1 MKGGQPRAAV
11 PHGTFAE
18 VSSSKFQSSV
28 STLKENLLWVR
39 TFHNVE
45 ELRQSLLEFK
55 RIYHENRSSQGHGYQ
70 TPAQARREQSQ
81 ALPPAA

>member
-1 MKGGQPRAAV
+1 
-11 PHGTFAE
+11 
-18 VSSSKFQSSV
+18 V

-55 RIYHENRSSQGHGYQ
+55 PDDNGNWIIQRHGNK
-70 TPAQARREQSQ
+70 TPAQARREQSR
-81 ALPPAA
+81 ALPLAARLTSICAQKPVDFHNAL

>member
-1 MKGGQPRAAV
+1 
-11 PHGTFAE
+11 
-18 VSSSKFQSSV
+18 V

-39 TFHNVE
+39 TFPNVE

-55 RIYHENRSSQGHGYQ
+55 RIYNENWIIQRHGYK

-81 ALPPAA
+81 ALPLAA

>member
-1 MKGGQPRAAV
+1 
-11 PHGTFAE
+11 
-18 VSSSKFQSSV
+18 
-28 STLKENLLWVR
+28 VR

-55 RIYHENRSSQGHGYQ
+55 HIYHENWVIQRHGYK

-81 ALPPAA
+81 ALPLAA

>member
-1 MKGGQPRAAV
+1 
-11 PHGTFAE
+11 
-18 VSSSKFQSSV
+18 V

-55 RIYHENRSSQGHGYQ
+55 PIYHENWIIRRHGYK
-70 TPAQARREQSQ
+70 TPAHARQEQSQ
-81 ALPPAA
+81 ALPLAA